1 MMKIFG
7 TASSKAFRAL
17 WMAEEAGIQYEHIFV
32 HPAESSHHAD
42 LLKVNSSGKVPALL
56 DEGFALTESL
66 ALTTYIARAY
76 APDFLPSTLQ
86 CEALLLQWTLF
97 AATEIEPPLIAHLHA
112 KGIPFGDVDEEEA
125 RLQLDKLHR
134 SFAYLNQSFSSPY
147 LLGDQF
153 TVADLNV
160 SSVLIWAKIGHVDLS
175 NYPTLNSWL
184 SNCFSRTAY
193 RRLRAHLKEQRHN
206 RKS

>member
-17 WMAEEAGIQYEHIFV
+17 WMAEEAGIQYEHIVV
-32 HPAESSHHAD
+32 HPSESHQHAG
-42 LLKVNSSGKVPALL
+42 LLKVNPSGKIPALL

-86 CEALLLQWTLF
+86 GEALLLQWTLF
-97 AATEIEPPLIAHLHA
+97 AATEIEPPLIAYLHA
-112 KGIPFGDVDEEEA
+112 KGIPFGEVDEEEA

-147 LLGDQF
+147 LLGDKF

-160 SSVLIWAKIGHVDLS
+160 ASILVWAKIGHVDLL
-175 NYPTLNSWL
+175 NYPTLNTWL
-184 SNCFSRTAY
+184 SNCFE
-193 RRLRAHLKEQRHN
+193 RATYIQLQARFKEQRQN